1 MEPKERYNVR
11 MLRGKMKGKFAKIKV
26 VNARENNYAATIQ
39 RREKTCAIFIVNL
52 CSSFGHRSV
61 VVHFTTYIN
70 FIKICHIMIEVRAS
84 LRQWVAAIPGIVK
97 LKPTHVICD
106 KHFEDQ
112 HIICEWIKQDGSGR
126 IIAQAPYKYP
136 QLSKL
141 AVPTKLLHD
150 ATNNEAVD
158 PLGESSSH
166 LVGSVI
172 NSVHCDKATPVKSP
186 VPIEVS
192 NHHTEKDSADV
203 SSKSL
208 NTPRQVNISSTSIID
223 TPHVQDMCYM
233 AKANIM
239 SIYIVI

>member
-1 MEPKERYNVR
+1 
-11 MLRGKMKGKFAKIKV
+11 MLV
-26 VNARENNYAATIQ
+26 
-39 RREKTCAIFIVNL
+39 
-52 CSSFGHRSV
+52 
-61 VVHFTTYIN
+61 
-70 FIKICHIMIEVRAS
+70 
-84 LRQWVAAIPGIVK
+84 
-97 LKPTHVICD
+97 
-106 KHFEDQ
+106 
-112 HIICEWIKQDGSGR
+112 
-126 IIAQAPYKYP
+126 APYKYP

-208 NTPRQVNISSTSIID
+208 NTPSCLMYSTAYFGRWTLTAMEEADTIMKTPTSDPHTEID
-223 TPHVQDMCYM
+223 KPIKHFLYKSTFLLL
-233 AKANIM
+233 
-239 SIYIVI
+239 